1 MGNDEK
7 QELSGIKL
15 KNGILIGKKA
25 NKTTPSKLGFHNSS
39 SLLRNFPMNNSVS
52 ARKIGAN
59 LWEVQPQFNFS
70 KDHADHGGAAANLSH
85 HRRRRHRS
93 HDIERFED
101 SDRLDEKQPPDS
113 DPQPPEIETISRSNI
128 RELPSLRH
136 LSVGKNGNDLQHV
149 SSASC
154 CSSMQVTPFIKAA
167 TPIGYTVK
175 TSTHLLKI
183 LNRIWNLE
191 EQHSLNV
198 ALIKTLKRELGI
210 SRAQITTLIEERKR
224 DRQEMDEWK
233 KSINDRKKKAI
244 ESTRDELLDIKS
256 SLMRERKA
264 RILLES
270 LCDEFANGIRD
281 YEQKVRFL
289 QQNRG
294 KKDQLVSE
302 NEPDRLILHV
312 SEAWLDERVQMKCD
326 FSEKT
331 SISDNLC
338 CEIETFLEAKKKQ
351 SRGSG
356 VEPDELLENTEPSLQ
371 LVPRMTDRSLGVA
384 EPSSQLMSR
393 MERLQD
399 HGGAEPSM
407 PRRAGRGSDATE
419 PSSKSIT
426 RGRDRG
432 SGVAEPR
439 AREGAKSNTL
449 MAKLLEARLES
460 QFSKP
465 RTLRR

>member
-7 QELSGIKL
+7 QDLSGIKL

-25 NKTTPSKLGFHNSS
+25 NKTTPSSSWKLGFPP
-39 SLLRNFPMNNSVS
+39 NFPMNNSVS

-59 LWEVQPQFNFS
+59 LWEIQPQFNFN
-70 KDHADHGGAAANLSH
+70 KADADHGGAAAAATSLIH
-85 HRRRRHRS
+85 HRRRRH
-93 HDIERFED
+93 HNHEKERFED
-101 SDRLDEKQPPDS
+101 SDQLDEQQPPDT
-113 DPQPPEIETISRSNI
+113 DPQPPEIETILRSNI

-136 LSVGKNGNDLQHV
+136 LSFGENGNDLQHV

-154 CSSMQVTPFIKAA
+154 CSSMQVTPFVKAA

-191 EQHSLNV
+191 EKHSLNV
-198 ALIKTLKRELGI
+198 ALIKTLKRELDI
-210 SRAQITTLIEERKR
+210 SRAQITTLVQERKR
-224 DRQEMDEWK
+224 DRQEMDELK
-233 KSINDRKKKAI
+233 KSMHDRKKKVV

-294 KKDQLVSE
+294 KKDRIVCK

-351 SRGSG
+351 SHGPG
-356 VEPDELLENTEPSLQ
+356 IEAHEILENTDHGPG
-371 LVPRMTDRSLGVA
+371 TA

-399 HGGAEPSM
+399 HGPAEPSAPSM
-407 PRRAGRGSDATE
+407 SRRAGRGSDQG
-419 PSSKSIT
+419 P
-426 RGRDRG
+426 
-432 SGVAEPR
+432 GVAEPR
-439 AREGAKSNTL
+439 AREGAKAKNTL

-460 QFSKP
+460 QFSKSS
-465 RTLRR
+465 TLRR

>member
-113 DPQPPEIETISRSNI
+113 DPQP
-128 RELPSLRH
+128 
-136 LSVGKNGNDLQHV
+136 
-149 SSASC
+149 
-154 CSSMQVTPFIKAA
+154 VTPFIKAA

-449 MAKLLEARLES
+449 MAKLLEA
-460 QFSKP
+460 
-465 RTLRR
+465 